1 MEFWNWDRDVA
12 TPMELV
18 RIDLATKYEDS
29 TSSGIQV
36 GGVKTNLF
44 VGESLRK
51 QGAEQMGLG

>member
-1 MEFWNWDRDVA
+1 MEFWNWDRDAA

-18 RIDLATKYEDS
+18 RIDLATNYEDS

-36 GGVKTNLF
+36 GGVNTNLF

-51 QGAEQMGLG
+51 QGA